1 MKCWKDIRT
10 SAAKALAMVREWIG
24 IHKADLPHM
33 WETQEFK
40 SLSPLE

>member
-1 MKCWKDIRT
+1 MPVLSRFY
-10 SAAKALAMVREWIG
+10 REWTEIN
-24 IHKADLPHM
+24 KTDLLQI